1 MKFSAVRTF
10 RGLMCT
16 KNHQSFLNPLEI
28 GANEIDFKWDVKGKI
43 TTVMLMMMIDD
54 EDDEELKEQKEEKP
68 QSD

>member
-1 MKFSAVRTF
+1 
-10 RGLMCT
+10 MCT

-28 GANEIDFKWDVKGKI
+28 GANKIDFKCDVEGKI

-54 EDDEELKEQKEEKP
+54 EDDEELKEHEEEKP